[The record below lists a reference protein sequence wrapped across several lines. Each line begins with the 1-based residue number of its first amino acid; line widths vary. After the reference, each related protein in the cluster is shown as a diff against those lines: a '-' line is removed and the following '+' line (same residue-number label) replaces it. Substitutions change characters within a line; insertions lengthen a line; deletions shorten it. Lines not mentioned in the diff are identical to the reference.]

1 MSLSGY
7 VTSINDQL
15 ALLRKD
21 VRELKQENRE
31 LKAQLTH
38 AHHKVVGVTRR
49 GNLQHRRPHRRPHL
63 LLQPAGL
70 PQVPL
75 TLFLLFF
82 NLN

>member
-38 AHHKVVGVTRR
+38 AHHSGGGCHGTTKPSAPKTS
-49 GNLQHRRPHRRPHL
+49 
-63 LLQPAGL
+63 
-70 PQVPL
+70 
-75 TLFLLFF
+75 
-82 NLN
+82 